1 MFTNFKN
8 CSAIG
13 LLGGTFNPV
22 HNGHIMMAKLAYQ
35 QCEDIEKIVFL
46 PNNKPTYKDDKNIV
60 NVEHRMEMLKLATS
74 SMDYAEISDIEI
86 KRGGITYTIDT
97 LQEMISQNKKL
108 KIYMIIGADS
118 LYTLDKWFK
127 YREILQL
134 CTVLVVSRNT
144 DYEHMSRCADRLMA
158 ESVHSDIR
166 ILKGEEYN
174 VSSSYIRNNIYS
186 SDNIINLLPEGVYDY
201 IIANELYK

>member
-1 MFTNFKN
+1 MLTDFKN

-22 HNGHIMMAKLAYQ
+22 HNGHIMMAKMAYE

-60 NVEHRMEMLKLATS
+60 NVEHRIEMLKLATS
-74 SMDYAEISDIEI
+74 AMEYAEISDIEI
-86 KRGGITYTIDT
+86 KRGGATYTIDT
-97 LQEMISQNKKL
+97 LQEIKGQNKRL
-108 KIYMIIGADS
+108 RLYMIIGADS

-144 DYEHMSRCADRLMA
+144 DYDHMKECADKLMA
-158 ESVHSDIR
+158 ETENSDIR

-174 VSSSYIRNNIYS
+174 VSSSYIRDNMYS
-186 SDNIINLLPEGVYDY
+186 SNNIINLLPEGVYDY
-201 IIANELYK
+201 IISNYLYK